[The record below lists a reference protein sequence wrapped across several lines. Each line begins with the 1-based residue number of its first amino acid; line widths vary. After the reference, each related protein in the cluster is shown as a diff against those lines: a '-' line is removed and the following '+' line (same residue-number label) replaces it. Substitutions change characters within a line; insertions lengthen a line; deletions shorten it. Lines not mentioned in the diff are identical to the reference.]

1 MGRHTGPSC
10 KLCRREDAKL
20 FLKGEKC
27 YSAKCPFS
35 KRSYAPGQHGKSPK
49 RLSEFGLRL
58 REKQKARR
66 IYGLSEV
73 QFRNYFEKASKMKG
87 ATGEKLLELLE
98 RRLDNVAY
106 RLGLASSRIE
116 GRQLVRH
123 GHFLIDGKKVNIP
136 SFEVKV
142 NNNISIKPRSI
153 DSVKKIVEKI
163 GEREVPSWLSFDK
176 ENLLG
181 EIVSIPKREDIDAL
195 IEEHLIVEFYSR

>member
-35 KRSYAPGQHGKSPK
+35 KRSYAPGQHGKTPK
-49 RLSEFGLRL
+49 RLSEFGIRL
-58 REKQKARR
+58 REKQKAKR

-73 QFRNYFEKASKMKG
+73 QFRGYFEKASKMKG
-87 ATGEKLLELLE
+87 ATGTKLLELLE
-98 RRLDNVAY
+98 RRIDNVIY
-106 RLGLASSRIE
+106 RLALASSRMQ

-123 GHFLIDGKKVNIP
+123 GHILINNRKVNIP
-136 SFEVKV
+136 SFTVKV
-142 NNNISIKPRSI
+142 NDSISVRT
-153 DSVKKIVEKI
+153 DSVDPLKKEMEKI
-163 GEREVPSWLSFDK
+163 SERAVPQWLSFEK
-176 ENLLG
+176 ESLKANIL
-181 EIVSIPKREDIDAL
+181 SIPKREEIDAL